1 LPGFWLILA
10 WLSNQKD
17 RIGAGLEKVHDQI
30 RDYLREQKLDAQKNI
45 FFNRYLLRRELQ
57 ATKVTTG

>member
-10 WLSNQKD
+10 WLSNHKD
-17 RIGAGLEKVHDQI
+17 QIGAGLEKVHDQI

-45 FFNRYLLRRELQ
+45 FFNRYLLRRGLQ
-57 ATKVTTG
+57 ATKVITG

>member
-1 LPGFWLILA
+1 VPGFWLILA
-10 WLSNQKD
+10 SLGNYKD

-45 FFNRYLLRRELQ
+45 FFNRYNGVL
-57 ATKVTTG
+57 